1 MRRPF
6 VPALQKAK
14 TSGWDTRD
22 PSHKEKADSEE
33 ALTRLLS
40 GFWQEQAERLHDR
53 IDARAIRVRK
63 AAVTGTL
70 RKDSPDLLDQLSL
83 GDEFWSNEDEWLYE
97 RLVAWFTQSAQ
108 GSVALEHA
116 ATSDRFGLKLD
127 PTLTN
132 AEAAKWA
139 RQYSAK
145 LVKRINK
152 TTRESIRQSLA
163 TWIDTP
169 SSTLQDLMDQLPFG
183 EERARLIAVTEVTA
197 AYGQGEKLFTE
208 ELRAQYPGLKIARI
222 HHTNNDDRVCSIC
235 GERDGKEITSDDEEL
250 PLHPG

>member
-6 VPALQKAK
+6 VLAK
-14 TSGWDTRD
+14 TSGWDTHD
-22 PSHKEKADSEE
+22 PCHREKADSEE
-33 ALTRLLS
+33 ALTRLLRR
-40 GFWQEQAERLHDR
+40 FWKEQAERLHDR
-53 IDARAIRVRK
+53 IDARALLARSGK
-63 AAVTGTL
+63 AAATGVL
-70 RKDSPDLLDQLSL
+70 RKDGSDLLDQMSL
-83 GDEFWSNEDEWLYE
+83 GDDFWSNEDEWLYE

-108 GSVALEHA
+108 GSIALEHA
-116 ATSDRFGLKLD
+116 ATSDRFGLQLD

-145 LVKRINK
+145 LVTRINK

-163 TWIDTP
+163 TWIETP
-169 SSTLQDLMDQLPFG
+169 DSTLQDLMDQLPFG
-183 EERARLIAVTEVTA
+183 EERARLIAVTEVTS

-208 ELRAQYPGLKIARI
+208 GLRSQYPGLKIARI